1 MRQDIDGALRG
12 WHYKSET
19 VQARLIR
26 AKDGREIL
34 QMRVEL
40 GVMQLE
46 VADRPD
52 GSRPHG
58 QPTYFA
64 YLRAKAKAA
73 DLAGR
78 NFRLN
83 EQHSLEA
90 DREFMQYYHRRVCWL
105 SLGEYNR
112 AVEDADHTLSFMDF
126 VRDHSPSEEFTRSH
140 EQYRG
145 FVLFHRTQAAAAA
158 FATADDPESAINSI
172 RVGFGK
178 IESFLMNFDAD
189 AEPDSDPM
197 LMQLRRLEAEIR
209 ERHNLGETL
218 QEKLDRAIASEDYE
232 AAAQLRD
239 SIRQKS
245 EPRTVESEEA

>member
-19 VQARLIR
+19 VQARLVR
-26 AKDGREIL
+26 AKDGRELL
-34 QMRVEL
+34 QMRIEL

-58 QPTYFA
+58 QATYFA
-64 YLRAKAKAA
+64 YLKAKAKAA
-73 DLAGR
+73 ELAGR

-83 EQHSLEA
+83 EQHSVEA

-158 FATADDPESAINSI
+158 
-172 RVGFGK
+172 
-178 IESFLMNFDAD
+178 DA
-189 AEPDSDPM
+189 A
-197 LMQLRRLEAEIR
+197 
-209 ERHNLGETL
+209 
-218 QEKLDRAIASEDYE
+218 K
-232 AAAQLRD
+232 AA
-239 SIRQKS
+239 
-245 EPRTVESEEA
+245 